1 MNDSEASEDFKE
13 LITEVSLLVV
23 VNSNLEL
30 ISKVSLA
37 VSSGLSSQ
45 DMLQLNDGTFSDISA
60 GNLHSGS
67 LGCILSD
74 TQVKI

>member
-23 VNSNLEL
+23 VNSNLKL
-30 ISKVSLA
+30 ISEVSLA

-74 TQVKI
+74 AQVKV